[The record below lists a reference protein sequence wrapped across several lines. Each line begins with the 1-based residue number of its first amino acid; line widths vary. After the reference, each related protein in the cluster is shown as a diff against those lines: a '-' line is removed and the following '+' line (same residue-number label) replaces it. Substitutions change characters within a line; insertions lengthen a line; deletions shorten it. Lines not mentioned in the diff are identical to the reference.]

1 MIASACENRVPSEC
15 KMFPGVVDM
24 SSYLRYYV
32 QYLRSGIGIDA
43 WWHCAVVNLRY
54 DGQHKRVPLSC
65 LHRQCWIVGVNGSLE
80 HRVRVP
86 SVIQFIRA
94 GWNAQWLKKQSYNFL
109 RSDWPVY
116 TRCLMYVDE
125 DGLPELPGRRCQRIL
140 LGCNG
145 QGTTR
150 FSSQRILIP
159 SLNLRNVH
167 TQKEALV
174 IKFGY
179 LVRERS
185 FCMKLP
191 GVCRW
196 TAGLLYS
203 RLRYSVRILWL
214 TASLGS

>member
-1 MIASACENRVPSEC
+1 
-15 KMFPGVVDM
+15 
-24 SSYLRYYV
+24 
-32 QYLRSGIGIDA
+32 
-43 WWHCAVVNLRY
+43 
-54 DGQHKRVPLSC
+54 
-65 LHRQCWIVGVNGSLE
+65 
-80 HRVRVP
+80 
-86 SVIQFIRA
+86 
-94 GWNAQWLKKQSYNFL
+94 
-109 RSDWPVY
+109 
-116 TRCLMYVDE
+116 MYVDE
-125 DGLPELPGRRCQRIL
+125 DRLPELSGRRCQRIL

-191 GVCRW
+191 GACRW

-214 TASLGS
+214 TASLGSSLMGLISEFLVVFGLTFRSLPLLRQQ